1 MRSTEII
8 LLIAVAAMLGSCAT
22 TSDFPVSDIV
32 PAAEITVKK
41 KQEKNNNYRIIVNAR
56 NLASPDRLTP
66 PANCYTVWINT
77 SNGYRKVGQLTNR
90 NARSAN
96 LESLVPFD
104 FYEVSI
110 TAERDTEISYPAGIE
125 ISRAFL

>member
-1 MRSTEII
+1 MKKPELIFLVAVMV
-8 LLIAVAAMLGSCAT
+8 LLGACAT

-41 KQEKNNNYRIIVNAR
+41 KQEKNSNYRIIVNAR

-66 PANCYTVWINT
+66 PANCYTVWINS
-77 SNGYRKVGQLTNR
+77 SNGYRKVGQLTKK
-90 NARSAN
+90 NARSAT

-104 FYEVSI
+104 FYEVSV
-110 TAERDTEISYPAGIE
+110 TAERDTEISYPTGPE
-125 ISRAFL
+125 ISRTFL

>member
-1 MRSTEII
+1 MKKPELI
-8 LLIAVAAMLGSCAT
+8 LLYSLMALLGACAT

-32 PAAEITVKK
+32 PAAEIIVKK
-41 KQEKNNNYRIIVNAR
+41 KTEKNSNYKIIVSAR

-66 PANCYTVWINT
+66 PANCYTVWVNT
-77 SNGYRKVGQLTNR
+77 TNGYRKIGQLTNK

-104 FYEVSI
+104 FYEVFI
-110 TAERDTEISYPAGIE
+110 TAERDTEISYPTGPE
-125 ISRAFL
+125 ISRTYL